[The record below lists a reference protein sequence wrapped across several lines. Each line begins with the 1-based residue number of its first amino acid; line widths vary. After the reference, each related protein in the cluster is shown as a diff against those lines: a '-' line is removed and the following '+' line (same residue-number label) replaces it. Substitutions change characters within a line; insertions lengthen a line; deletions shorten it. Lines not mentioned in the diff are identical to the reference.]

1 MPLCRLASPE
11 LLQINGSNSAGR
23 VLLGCLLEKADGFGT
38 PVAITASILFG
49 LGFSPLDAS
58 SLLLIANT
66 AQVAF
71 GDLGTPII
79 ALQADTGLDL
89 IQLSGRAGALL
100 TPFAHIIPVWL
111 IRTYAGWKWTK
122 GILPVLLIAGVS
134 FPFLSS
140 WYQGFTVPG
149 WTGLVSLIPASFAVR
164 GNTGLPKKAQ

>member
-1 MPLCRLASPE
+1 MQSFCSIFLPKQVRLPLCRSASPE

-23 VLLGCLLEKADGFGT
+23 VLLGCLLER
-38 PVAITASILFG
+38 
-49 LGFSPLDAS
+49 
-58 SLLLIANT
+58 
-66 AQVAF
+66 
-71 GDLGTPII
+71 
-79 ALQADTGLDL
+79 ADTGLDL

-111 IRTYAGWKWTK
+111 IRTYAGWKWAK

-140 WYQGFTVPG
+140 WYQGFTIPG